1 MECIIPEVLIM
12 SMFDTAKDSLTIDV
26 SKFQKAFYHLKK
38 EPEFKDVMR
47 EIKFRGSPASPY
59 SEDLDEAL
67 SNLQYIHVLSRKN
80 PDLVEY
86 MKAEKFTETWEKLRN
101 GYDDSI
107 QSLISKIGKKIVT
120 SL

>member
-12 SMFDTAKDSLTIDV
+12 SMFDTPKDSLTIDV

-101 GYDDSI
+101 GYNVSI
-107 QSLISKIGKKIVT
+107 QSLISKIGEIIVT